1 MNRTLSALKRQ
12 AARAA
17 YLRGHQM
24 YWTAGTQE
32 RSTELKGLCKR
43 CGHIVVCTSMPRADE
58 THISGSALH
67 ANCAASMAVPS

>member
-1 MNRTLSALKRQ
+1 
-12 AARAA
+12 
-17 YLRGHQM
+17 M

>member
-12 AARAA
+12 AARAV

-24 YWTAGTQE
+24 FWTAGTQE

-43 CGHIVVCTSMPRADE
+43 CGHIVVCTSVPGANE
-58 THISGSALH
+58 TPISGSALH
-67 ANCAASMAVPS
+67 SNCAVTRIPS